1 MDEQERDIEAREAQL
16 RAREQELDEKERELR
31 AREESLKTK
40 GRGGLYDKVNSP
52 IPVLNGIILALLALL
67 AALFVFGTK

>member
-1 MDEQERDIEAREAQL
+1 MDEQERDIEARE
-16 RAREQELDEKERELR
+16 
-31 AREESLKTK
+31 ESLKTR
-40 GRGGLYDKVNSP
+40 GRGGLYDKVNIP